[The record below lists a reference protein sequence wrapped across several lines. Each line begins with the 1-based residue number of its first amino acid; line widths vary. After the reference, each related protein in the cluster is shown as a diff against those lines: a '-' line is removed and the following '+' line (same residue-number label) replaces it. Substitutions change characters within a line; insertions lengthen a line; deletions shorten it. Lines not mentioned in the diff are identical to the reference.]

1 MIENYQGYGLRQ
13 LDQVR
18 RRLLDGETIA
28 HEEKVFSIFEPHTRW
43 IVKGKAG
50 VPVEL
55 GLPVCILEDQHQFVL
70 HHKILW
76 QGSDVDVAVPMVKE
90 TQARFSDVRM
100 VSFDKGLR
108 MICQV

>member
-55 GLPVCILEDQHQFVL
+55 GLPVCILEDQHQFVPSHVHL
-70 HHKILW
+70 VQHRR
-76 QGSDVDVAVPMVKE
+76 VE
-90 TQARFSDVRM
+90 
-100 VSFDKGLR
+100 
-108 MICQV
+108 